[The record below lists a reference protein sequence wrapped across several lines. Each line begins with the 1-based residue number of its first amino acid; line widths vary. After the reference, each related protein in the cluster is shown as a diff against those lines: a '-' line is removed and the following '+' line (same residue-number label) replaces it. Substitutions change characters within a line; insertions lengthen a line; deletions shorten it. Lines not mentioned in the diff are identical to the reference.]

1 MEQNKKSAQ
10 KIQDYYDLS
19 LNYLESARINMKN
32 ELFEPA
38 MFSAIH
44 ALELSIK
51 AALLTKTD
59 EAWKTHN
66 IGGQFGKYFREE
78 IGDNTCRRINIIM
91 SKYNLPRYPS
101 ENALNPNDVEKD
113 ISFIEDF
120 IKHII
125 ISIL

>member
-1 MEQNKKSAQ
+1 MGQNKAADK
-10 KIQDYYDLS
+10 KIQDYYNLS
-19 LNYLESARINMKN
+19 LNYLESAKISLKQ

-44 ALELSIK
+44 ALELSLK

-66 IGGQFGKYFREE
+66 VGGQFGKYFREE
-78 IGDNTCRRINIIM
+78 IGDKTCRKINIIT

-101 ENALNPNDVEKD
+101 EKVLDSEEVEKD
-113 ISFIEDF
+113 INFIEEF
-120 IKHII
+120 IEQQIVT
-125 ISIL
+125 IL

>member
-1 MEQNKKSAQ
+1 MGQNKAADK
-10 KIQDYYDLS
+10 KIQDYYNLS
-19 LNYLESARINMKN
+19 LNYLESAKINLKQ

-44 ALELSIK
+44 ALELSLK

-66 IGGQFGKYFREE
+66 VGGQFGKYFREE
-78 IGDNTCRRINIIM
+78 IGDKTCRKINIIT

-101 ENALNPNDVEKD
+101 EKVLDSEEVEKD
-113 ISFIEDF
+113 INFIEEF
-120 IKHII
+120 IDRQIVT
-125 ISIL
+125 IL